1 MKVTCKQ
8 CARAFNKAPNQVK
21 KTKNNFCSRS
31 CSVSF
36 NNALKSK
43 RPAGPW
49 SKKEKRCWSCKET
62 YVSKDTN
69 SKYCCRE
76 CQHDWEYT
84 EAYDKWLANKPT
96 YISPNVL
103 KRFLTDRDT
112 YKCSNCSITE
122 WDDKPIVLELE
133 HKDGNSEN
141 NTQAN
146 LCLLCPNCHSQT
158 DTYKAKNTGNGRHK
172 RRQRY
177 AEGKSY

>member
-1 MKVTCKQ
+1 MIIQCTQCGVDVNKPPSQIKLYSNQFCGNSCSAKYNKNGKKQ
-8 CARAFNKAPNQVK
+8 TIKPKKEKLCAYCDEAFTSKDK
-21 KTKNNFCSRS
+21 KSKY
-31 CSVSF
+31 CSVSCGHSYKRKLDF
-36 NNALKSK
+36 QAWLQGSNPKSGPIKLKK
-43 RPAGPW
+43 
-49 SKKEKRCWSCKET
+49 
-62 YVSKDTN
+62 
-69 SKYCCRE
+69 
-76 CQHDWEYT
+76 
-84 EAYDKWLANKPT
+84 
-96 YISPNVL
+96 
-103 KRFLTDRDT
+103 FLVMRDT